1 MEILGHLLTVIVA
14 GTITAGILPV
24 ALAGA
29 YINHKLMKKK

>member
-1 MEILGHLLTVIVA
+1 MEILGHLLTGIVA
-14 GTITAGILPV
+14 GTITAGILLV

>member
-1 MEILGHLLTVIVA
+1 MEILGHLLKDIVA
-14 GTITAGILPV
+14 GTITAGILLV

>member
-1 MEILGHLLTVIVA
+1 MSAIVASIVA
-14 GTITAGILPV
+14 GTITAGILLV